1 LIRVNG
7 DVKGGTE
14 KNLKLKP
21 SRLKKIT
28 QTLVMKFTSS
38 RITDYYQ
45 FLNICR
51 KQNDLQQHDYKT
63 SRFTSYFSQKFIPSL
78 MFFFLRIIARRRAS
92 SVHSI
97 SPLRSSPSAL
107 FIGPQ
112 NRASSVLFR
121 VSSSVLFVF
130 GPLRQAYLVL
140 VNRLLRSSPSA
151 LFGPHHRF
159 TKNINWSQ
167 NRASIIWMESHA
179 FNNNVKAIELYK
191 A

>member
-1 LIRVNG
+1 
-7 DVKGGTE
+7 
-14 KNLKLKP
+14 
-21 SRLKKIT
+21 
-28 QTLVMKFTSS
+28 MKFTSS

-45 FLNICR
+45 SLNICR

-63 SRFTSYFSQKFIPSL
+63 SKFTSYFSQKFIPSL
-78 MFFFLRIIARRRAS
+78 MVFFLRIIARRRAS

-112 NRASSVLFR
+112 NRASSVLLR
-121 VSSSVLFVF
+121 VTSSVLF